1 MVERTLSFIKPD
13 GVKKALIGEVI
24 RRYESS
30 GLRVV
35 AMKMLRMSVDEAEK
49 FYEIHRDKPFFKSLT
64 HFIASG
70 PVVVMVLEG
79 EDAISKNRELMG
91 ATDPR
96 KAERGTI
103 RGDFATEIE
112 RNIVHGSDSPE
123 SAQREIR
130 FFFSD
135 MEIFSY

>member
-35 AMKMLRMSVDEAEK
+35 AMKMLRMSVDEAER
-49 FYEIHRDKPFFKSLT
+49 FYEVHRDKPFFKSLT